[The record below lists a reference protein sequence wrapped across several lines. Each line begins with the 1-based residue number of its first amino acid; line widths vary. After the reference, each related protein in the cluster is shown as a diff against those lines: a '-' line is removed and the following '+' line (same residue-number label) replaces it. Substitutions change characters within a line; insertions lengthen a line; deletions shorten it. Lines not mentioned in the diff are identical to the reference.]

1 MKRTKTCRAP
11 RRIRPLD
18 WGTII
23 RLEDAIY
30 RANALTDLVV
40 SKYAASLDEDS
51 PSESRILAGIITL
64 EHEIFADLAE
74 NFDQVTSYARQ
85 LKQG

>member
-1 MKRTKTCRAP
+1 MKRTTT

-23 RLEDAIY
+23 RLEEAIY
-30 RANALTDLVV
+30 RASALTALVV

-51 PSESRILAGIITL
+51 PSQSRVLAGIITL
-64 EHEIFADLAE
+64 EGEIFANLAE
-74 NFDQVTSYARQ
+74 TFDQVTSYARQ